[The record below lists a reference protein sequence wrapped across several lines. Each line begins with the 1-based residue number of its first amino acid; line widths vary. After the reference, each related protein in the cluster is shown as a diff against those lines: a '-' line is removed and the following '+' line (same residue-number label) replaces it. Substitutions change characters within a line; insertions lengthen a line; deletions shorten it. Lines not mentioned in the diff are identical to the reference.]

1 MNRKVLGKRLREER
15 VRLGLTQE
23 QTAEYIGV
31 STSYVGMVER
41 GERTVTL
48 ETLILFAECLHVT
61 IDYLLH
67 DSISESDTKKTEMLL
82 ALWSNATES
91 EKNMLLSIAKTV
103 INQDR
108 KQ

>member
-23 QTAEYIGV
+23 QAAEYIGV

-67 DSISESDTKKTEMLL
+67 DSLSATDAKKTEMLL
-82 ALWSNATES
+82 ALWNNATES
-91 EKNMLLSIAKTV
+91 EKNMILSIVKTI
-103 INQDR
+103 INQNSE
-108 KQ
+108 Q